1 MGLGDRI
8 RFSLVPNPFSLAN
21 PFSSKEFSMP
31 DTMTSL
37 SVPAQPAEGQPAT
50 PARVSQETLD
60 LLANRRS
67 TPILLLGEPGPSRE
81 QIEELVRLAGR
92 VPDHG
97 KLNPVRFIAI
107 YGDARARAG
116 AAIADMLAK
125 KAPETPAQ
133 ILDHER
139 NNFLRSAATVLVV
152 YTGKENPRIP
162 EWEQRVSAGMAGYQ
176 LLLAAHAMG
185 FAGVWLSAR
194 VALDPDVRPLFGLEE
209 HERIMGMIH
218 LGTAKQGVV
227 ERERKAARLDWY

>member
-1 MGLGDRI
+1 
-8 RFSLVPNPFSLAN
+8 
-21 PFSSKEFSMP
+21 MP
-31 DTMTSL
+31 DTITTVSIPTS
-37 SVPAQPAEGQPAT
+37 PAEGEKAA

-67 TPILLLGEPGPSRE
+67 TPILLMGEPGPSRA

-107 YGDARARAG
+107 HGQARARAG

-125 KAPETPAQ
+125 KAPDTPEQ
-133 ILDHER
+133 MLDHER

-152 YTGKENPRIP
+152 YTGKEHPRIP
-162 EWEQRVSAGMAGYQ
+162 EWEQRVSAAMAGYQ

-194 VALDPDVRPLFGLEE
+194 VALDPDVRPLFGLEP

-218 LGTAKQGVV
+218 LGTAKQDVV
-227 ERERKAARLDWY
+227 ERERKPARLDWY